1 ARVAAAVGT
10 ARHRTAAQQIAWTV
24 RSAASWRGGYSRL
37 PARASTRDKRGCHL
51 GRGQSRGPPPPP
63 ALSHGVVMKLK
74 SLVSCSLIAFAA
86 FSAPAHA
93 QVEIQWW
100 HAMGG
105 ALGEWVND
113 LAKGFNESQKAYK

>member
-1 ARVAAAVGT
+1 
-10 ARHRTAAQQIAWTV
+10 
-24 RSAASWRGGYSRL
+24 
-37 PARASTRDKRGCHL
+37 
-51 GRGQSRGPPPPP
+51 
-63 ALSHGVVMKLK
+63 MKLK

-113 LAKGFNESQKAYK
+113 LAKGFN